1 MTILVVIVVV
11 IVVGIL
17 LTNTKRWRGLARGAK
32 RAANDIEDEI
42 QKPDDRYA
50 AAAPLKARSEAST
63 ASRSIPRPMKTIRD
77 L

>member
-32 RAANDIEDEI
+32 RAASDFEDEI
-42 QKPDDRYA
+42 QKPDDHRA
-50 AAAPLKARSEAST
+50 ERQ
-63 ASRSIPRPMKTIRD
+63 RG
-77 L
+77 